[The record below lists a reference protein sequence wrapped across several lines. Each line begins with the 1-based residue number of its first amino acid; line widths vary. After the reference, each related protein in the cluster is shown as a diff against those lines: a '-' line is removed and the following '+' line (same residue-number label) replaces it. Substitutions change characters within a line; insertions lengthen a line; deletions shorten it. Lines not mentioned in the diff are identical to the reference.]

1 MDEKSLQNKHST
13 LLKRQKLLLNEKL
26 IFTHYFNRVSEEE
39 KKRSFTFEDYMKER
53 LKDEKKISLLDIGK
67 KYDVVHSEL
76 QNAHIKWENFEK
88 KKDEKTDEL
97 LAQNQEVISHIKDI
111 KMEVYELNRKIDTQ
125 SENKNGKISYDVFKK
140 FFEDKFKKLEN
151 MIKKYKDNIESL
163 NKQIV
168 VATKKIE
175 KKDSNN
181 ELQFIDFHQLQI
193 ENKKYVKEVDE
204 KNKLLLKLKMTI
216 GKITQDKNNYKKKL
230 NDELQ
235 QLAENK
241 KEIKRNILD
250 KQKIKEMTAKQDKVS
265 EERDKETNMLHNK
278 LSKGGTLEINHHVKE
293 KNIEKE
299 LVHILVNLKKKL
311 NDELQQLAENKK
323 EIKRNILDKEKIK
336 KMTIRQDE
344 ISEERDKET
353 NMLHNKLSKGGTLE
367 INHHVKEKNIE
378 KELVHILVNLKKK
391 LEIEKIKVN
400 QTTNYI

>member
-1 MDEKSLQNKHST
+1 
-13 LLKRQKLLLNEKL
+13 
-26 IFTHYFNRVSEEE
+26 
-39 KKRSFTFEDYMKER
+39 MKER
-53 LKDEKKISLLDIGK
+53 LKDEKKISLLVIGK

-181 ELQFIDFHQLQI
+181 ELQFIEFHQLQI

-230 NDELQ
+230 NVELQ

-299 LVHILVNLKKKL
+299 LVH
-311 NDELQQLAENKK
+311 
-323 EIKRNILDKEKIK
+323 
-336 KMTIRQDE
+336 
-344 ISEERDKET
+344 
-353 NMLHNKLSKGGTLE
+353 
-367 INHHVKEKNIE
+367 
-378 KELVHILVNLKKK
+378 NLKKK
-391 LEIEKIKVN
+391 LEIEKNKS
-400 QTTNYI
+400 QPTYK

>member
-181 ELQFIDFHQLQI
+181 ELQFIDFHQFYNAGGAN
-193 ENKKYVKEVDE
+193 ETA
-204 KNKLLLKLKMTI
+204 KMHCYTDSSHSTI
-216 GKITQDKNNYKKKL
+216 DNTHLSNAG
-230 NDELQ
+230 
-235 QLAENK
+235 A
-241 KEIKRNILD
+241 
-250 KQKIKEMTAKQDKVS
+250 QKIAQMIAEQTKV
-265 EERDKETNMLHNK
+265 LGLQ
-278 LSKGGTLEINHHVKE
+278 LSDR
-293 KNIEKE
+293 
-299 LVHILVNLKKKL
+299 LK
-311 NDELQQLAENKK
+311 
-323 EIKRNILDKEKIK
+323 
-336 KMTIRQDE
+336 
-344 ISEERDKET
+344 
-353 NMLHNKLSKGGTLE
+353 
-367 INHHVKEKNIE
+367 
-378 KELVHILVNLKKK
+378 
-391 LEIEKIKVN
+391 
-400 QTTNYI
+400 

>member
-1 MDEKSLQNKHST
+1 MDEKNLQNKHST

-26 IFTHYFNRVSEEE
+26 IFTHYFNRVYDEEC
-39 KKRSFTFEDYMKER
+39 KRSFTFEEYFKSRMA
-53 LKDEKKISLLDIGK
+53 DEKKISVLDIGK

-76 QNAHIKWENFEK
+76 QNAHTKWETFEK
-88 KKDEKTDEL
+88 RKDERTDEL

-111 KMEVYELNRKIDTQ
+111 KMEVYELNRKIDSQ

-151 MIKKYKDNIESL
+151 MIKKYKDQIESL

-216 GKITQDKNNYKKKL
+216 
-230 NDELQ
+230 
-235 QLAENK
+235 
-241 KEIKRNILD
+241 
-250 KQKIKEMTAKQDKVS
+250 KQDKIS
-265 EERDKETNMLHNK
+265 EDRDKETNMLHNK

-293 KNIEKE
+293 KDIEKD
-299 LVHILVNLKKKL
+299 LNHIL
-311 NDELQQLAENKK
+311 
-323 EIKRNILDKEKIK
+323 
-336 KMTIRQDE
+336 T
-344 ISEERDKET
+344 
-353 NMLHNKLSKGGTLE
+353 
-367 INHHVKEKNIE
+367 
-378 KELVHILVNLKKK
+378 NLKKK

-400 QTTNYI
+400 QKTNY